1 MGDLIGQ
8 AVTGNLYY
16 VDISKFKKILNSDL
30 SASQITKLFSSGQS
44 CNSDND
50 CKSKAYPMC
59 KSGKCITSIID
70 IGSVIRYVKI
80 WNKVYKTGG
89 VEVDEDEEEDLDI
102 EDF

>member
-1 MGDLIGQ
+1 MKSLNPLALSLSHYIRKPNGD
-8 AVTGNLYY
+8 
-16 VDISKFKKILNSDL
+16 VDKQKL
-30 SASQITKLFSSGQS
+30 SEITKLFSSGQS